1 MKKDLIVTT
10 ISENYNWVD
19 IKNWIMSLKNTSY
32 DGDILVLAYNFSPN
46 HEYIVKLKELGCIIL
61 TPNNTYRAEK
71 ENNFIW
77 NSGHTTP
84 ANANKLIHNVRLFH
98 IWQYFEETKN
108 DALYDRIIFTDGRDI
123 IFQANPSEWLNKFMT
138 KDILVPSE
146 GVLYKDEPWGND
158 NLMRCFGP
166 HVYEEMKDN
175 SIYNAGSMAGDWKT
189 FVDFSLNVYKTIESI
204 QNDVPDQAGVNF
216 LLNLETYKSITKFND
231 HDVNWACQLGTT
243 ANPHKINH
251 FRPNLLSPE
260 PVFDGHHIYTSKGE
274 KYCLVHQYNK
284 VPDWQAKLEKIY
296 G

>member
-1 MKKDLIVTT
+1 MQDMI
-10 ISENYNWVD
+10 ISAISDYKYDD
-19 IKNWIMSLKNTSY
+19 IKYWVNSIERSGFKGRKAIVVHNILDETVYKLRDRGFEIFLTSNTRNTEDNGFHFADNFGNRVTVTRHFFNWFFLKNQENIRYVIST
-32 DGDILVLAYNFSPN
+32 DIDVL
-46 HEYIVKLKELGCIIL
+46 
-61 TPNNTYRAEK
+61 
-71 ENNFIW
+71 
-77 NSGHTTP
+77 
-84 ANANKLIHNVRLFH
+84 
-98 IWQYFEETKN
+98 
-108 DALYDRIIFTDGRDI
+108 
-123 IFQANPSEWLNKFMT
+123 FQTNPSEWLEQNLGDHK
-138 KDILVPSE
+138 LNYGCE
-146 GVLYKDEPWGND
+146 ALRYKDEPWGND

-216 LLNLETYKSITKFND
+216 LLNLEPYKSITKFND

>member
-1 MKKDLIVTT
+1 MQDIIISAISDYKYDSLKYWINSIERSGFRGRKAIVVHNILDET
-10 ISENYNWVD
+10 IS
-19 IKNWIMSLKNTSY
+19 
-32 DGDILVLAYNFSPN
+32 
-46 HEYIVKLKELGCIIL
+46 KLQDKGFEIIL
-61 TPNNTYRAEK
+61 TSNTRNK
-71 ENNFIW
+71 EDNGFHFADNFGNRVTVTRHFFNWYFLKNQTDIRYVI
-77 NSGHTTP
+77 SSD
-84 ANANKLIHNVRLFH
+84 IDVLF
-98 IWQYFEETKN
+98 QT
-108 DALYDRIIFTDGRDI
+108 
-123 IFQANPSEWLNKFMT
+123 NPSEWLEQNLGNYK
-138 KDILVPSE
+138 LNCGSE
-146 GVLYKDEPWGND
+146 ALRYKDEPWGND

-166 HVYEEMKDN
+166 HVHEEMKN
-175 SIYNAGSMAGDWKT
+175 TPIYNAGSMAGDWKT

-216 LLNLETYKSITKFND
+216 LLNLEPYKSITKFND